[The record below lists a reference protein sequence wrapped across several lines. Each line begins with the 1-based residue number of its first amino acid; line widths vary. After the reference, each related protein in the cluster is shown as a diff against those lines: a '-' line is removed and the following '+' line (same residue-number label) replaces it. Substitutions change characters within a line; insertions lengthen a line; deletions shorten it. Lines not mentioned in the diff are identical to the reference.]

1 MGRLQRTHRGPAE
14 LCFKHV
20 GHLLHEYTWPPEL
33 ACPRT
38 TGLPAMRESEGLS
51 PQLSASLAAKQ
62 KETTLGMNEG
72 RGREKV
78 AAFLFLKHE

>member
-1 MGRLQRTHRGPAE
+1 
-14 LCFKHV
+14 
-20 GHLLHEYTWPPEL
+20 
-33 ACPRT
+33 
-38 TGLPAMRESEGLS
+38 MRESEGLS